1 MDGGKRSDPGHGG
14 EKTTLAY
21 DIEQAADKV
30 GCTAGQLYRFLR
42 RVERGLGY
50 RGPMGSGDRH
60 QRAFT
65 DDQVRNIRLA
75 YHQVNKAR

>member
-1 MDGGKRSDPGHGG
+1 LP
-14 EKTTLAY
+14 Y
-21 DIEQAADKV
+21 DIEQAAAKV
-30 GCTAGQLYRFLR
+30 GCTAGQLYRLLR

-50 RGPMGSGDRH
+50 PGPMGSGDRY
-60 QRAFT
+60 RRSFT